1 MKQTSLEPPSND
13 LLPLIHRS
21 KKGVLL
27 ERTPEV
33 DSQIRDALSLPPNE
47 LVRRA
52 SQTSKQDLSFIK
64 DEALVYLIRAFFKS
78 GDKEVADQLS
88 LILIERKTDMIYAR
102 LNGLADADE
111 AFSKVIE
118 TLFTHILFRDDGRGD
133 YLQVRFDSAL
143 KRITISAFNSQLN
156 KNKKSMLT
164 FSDISNPEDED
175 INLEE
180 SFDSSDSEGNIAYPT
195 VSIEDQVSINDAL
208 ESLDEPLR
216 TVFILRYKYLMQV
229 ESIDPNVPTLS
240 NHFDKTPRTIRHWL
254 KKADEI
260 LKKKQGENHE

>member
-1 MKQTSLEPPSND
+1 MDQTSLEPPGND
-13 LLPLIHRS
+13 LLSLVHRT

-33 DSQIRDALSLPPNE
+33 DSQIRNALSVAPNE
-47 LVRRA
+47 LIRWA
-52 SQTSKQDLSFIK
+52 AQTSKQDVRYLK

-78 GDKEVADQLS
+78 GDKEMADRLS
-88 LILIERKTDMIYAR
+88 HILIERKTAIIYSR
-102 LNGLADADE
+102 LNGLVDADE

-118 TLFTHILFRDDGRGD
+118 ILFTHILTRDDGRGD

-164 FSDISNPEDED
+164 FSDMSDPADEE

-180 SFDSSDSEGNIAYPT
+180 SFDSSDSEGDIAYPT
-195 VSIEDQVSINDAL
+195 ISIEDQVLINDAL

-216 TVFILRYKYLMQV
+216 TVFILRYKYNMQV
-229 ESIDPNVPTLS
+229 ESIDPNEPTLS
-240 NHFDKTPRTIRHWL
+240 NHFDKTPRTIRNWL